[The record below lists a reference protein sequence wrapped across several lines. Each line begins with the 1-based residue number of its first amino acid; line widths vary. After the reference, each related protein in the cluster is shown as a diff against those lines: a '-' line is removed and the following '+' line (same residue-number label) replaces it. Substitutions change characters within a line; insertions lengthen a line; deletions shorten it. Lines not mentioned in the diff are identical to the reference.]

1 MLYEREYLNEI
12 SFPLGGIGTGSI
24 GLAGNGRLIDWE
36 IFNRPNKGGANGY
49 TNIVVRVKE
58 KNGKTFVKVLNG
70 DILKDLTGTY
80 KQQMYSGFGFGPDKE
95 WRRNPGQRE
104 GIGQLP
110 FKGILDQLDG
120 HFRLQYIQFI

>member
-70 DILKDLTGTY
+70 DILKDLTGTTSS
-80 KQQMYSGFGFGPDKE
+80 KCIQALVSGRTKSLCAGFPILK
-95 WRRNPGQRE
+95 
-104 GIGQLP
+104 IAP
-110 FKGILDQLDG
+110 F
-120 HFRLQYIQFI
+120 